1 MDWSSDDA
9 LTPAPKTYARDF
21 YYDDSDND
29 SPALKAT
36 PPARP
41 AAAARRAPRDGRAVA
56 RPAETPIDRSSNVAF
71 ASRAT
76 PLRRG
81 DNGAGTSTNPG
92 KDLCSEGDAMRLGF
106 DVPKSTKGA
115 FELYVTAANKHD
127 YPPAYHRVG
136 ACYLEEGSGV
146 SDGPDLDKALQWF
159 DKGATTHGDVMCLVA
174 MGETHEK
181 KGNLEAAALCFKRAA
196 EKTKNTKTPGGRE
209 ARAHVARFAEFS
221 LCVSV
226 IPADADG
233 FVMRE
238 YETLAKE
245 GSSLAQ
251 RALGIA
257 ALRDAEATPMGDA
270 KEATLKKALALFA
283 SAAAAG
289 DAEAINQLGIMHED
303 GLVADEDNGVGH
315 DKEVSRGLSEARR
328 LYARAAALGHDRAT
342 NNLGFACAAAGEH
355 AEAARHFRSAAL
367 VHGDAD
373 AAHNLGNFYETGVGV
388 EKDVREAAR
397 LYAEAAAKG
406 HEAAR
411 DAATRLAAEATREDD
426 EPPGSSGAASLR
438 RRLAAKENETARLAK
453 DLGEAKAETT
463 RLKTKAAELKKTLAG
478 FEKKEKARAEKEKA
492 HVAGAPFLNTG
503 FVPEFKAQ
511 NADNTGARNQG
522 DASPGGTKEAVKPE
536 FTRSTSLMSDRT
548 THSNYSAYSGLSGVS
563 AGDAGETSD
572 AAARASLRL
581 NAPTGRPHLGAA
593 SGPVSG
599 SSTPGGSSGSGPSA
613 KRSRNGGDAARLAAQ
628 RRASLT
634 VKSSPAGLGRTA
646 KSSGFASVFGML
658 KSGGSNV
665 GGSSSVNGGAS
676 DKTAD
681 RELMKAHAREMTAL
695 KHELEGVC
703 FKAEVHEEMS
713 KSLSSL
719 LKATYARNLQL
730 EDLLKSVGLDA
741 DDPAVAKDLH
751 PIKLDNVAGVAVGT
765 AGVFRDGATGK
776 NDALVLAPATL

>member
-29 SPALKAT
+29 SPAPKAT

-56 RPAETPIDRSSNVAF
+56 RPAETPIDRSSSSF
-71 ASRAT
+71 ASRDA
-76 PLRRG
+76 LARRG
-81 DNGAGTSTNPG
+81 SGAGASTNPG
-92 KDLCSEGDAMRLGF
+92 SALCSEGDAMRLGF
-106 DVPKSTKGA
+106 DVPKSTTGA
-115 FELYVTAANKHD
+115 FELYFKAASAHD

-136 ACYLEEGSGV
+136 ACYLEEGGGAA
-146 SDGPDLDKALQWF
+146 DGPDLDKALEWF
-159 DKGATTHGDVMCLVA
+159 ERGAETHGDVMCMVA

-181 KGNLEAAALCFKRAA
+181 KGNLEAAAACFKRAKDYA
-196 EKTKNTKTPGGRE
+196 KNVSAKTPGARE

-233 FVMRE
+233 FAMRE
-238 YETLAKE
+238 YEALARE
-245 GSSLAQ
+245 GSSAAQ

-257 ALRDAEATPMGDA
+257 ALRDAEATSRGDA

-283 SAAAAG
+283 AAAAAG

-303 GLVADEDNGVGH
+303 GLVVDHSVVDHTGH
-315 DKEVSRGLSEARR
+315 TGLSEARR
-328 LYARAAALGHDRAT
+328 LYARAARLGHDRAT

-355 AEAARHFRSAAL
+355 AEAARHFRAAAL

-388 EKDVREAAR
+388 EKDLREAAR

-478 FEKKEKARAEKEKA
+478 LEKKEKARAEKEKA
-492 HVAGAPFLNTG
+492 HVANANFLNTG
-503 FVPEFKAQ
+503 FVPEFKAG
-511 NADNTGARNQG
+511 ADPTGTGTLKG
-522 DASPGGTKEAVKPE
+522 DASPGGTSAAVKPE

-563 AGDAGETSD
+563 AVDD
-572 AAARASLRL
+572 AAARASLRPHL
-581 NAPTGRPHLGAA
+581 GGGRPAGAA

-646 KSSGFASVFGML
+646 KSSGFAGVFGML
-658 KSGGSNV
+658 KSGRSGV
-665 GGSSSVNGGAS
+665 GGSSSVTGEAS
-676 DKTAD
+676 EKTAD
-681 RELMKAHAREMTAL
+681 RELMKAHAREVTAL

-713 KSLSSL
+713 RSLSSL

-751 PIKLDNVAGVAVGT
+751 PIKLEHVAGVAVGT

-776 NDALVLAPATL
+776 NDALALAPAPATFLTR

>member
-1 MDWSSDDA
+1 
-9 LTPAPKTYARDF
+9 
-21 YYDDSDND
+21 
-29 SPALKAT
+29 
-36 PPARP
+36 
-41 AAAARRAPRDGRAVA
+41 
-56 RPAETPIDRSSNVAF
+56 
-71 ASRAT
+71 
-76 PLRRG
+76 
-81 DNGAGTSTNPG
+81 
-92 KDLCSEGDAMRLGF
+92 
-106 DVPKSTKGA
+106 
-115 FELYVTAANKHD
+115 
-127 YPPAYHRVG
+127 
-136 ACYLEEGSGV
+136 
-146 SDGPDLDKALQWF
+146 
-159 DKGATTHGDVMCLVA
+159 
-174 MGETHEK
+174 
-181 KGNLEAAALCFKRAA
+181 
-196 EKTKNTKTPGGRE
+196 
-209 ARAHVARFAEFS
+209 
-221 LCVSV
+221 
-226 IPADADG
+226 
-233 FVMRE
+233 
-238 YETLAKE
+238 
-245 GSSLAQ
+245 
-251 RALGIA
+251 
-257 ALRDAEATPMGDA
+257 
-270 KEATLKKALALFA
+270 
-283 SAAAAG
+283 
-289 DAEAINQLGIMHED
+289 
-303 GLVADEDNGVGH
+303 
-315 DKEVSRGLSEARR
+315 
-328 LYARAAALGHDRAT
+328 
-342 NNLGFACAAAGEH
+342 
-355 AEAARHFRSAAL
+355 
-367 VHGDAD
+367 
-373 AAHNLGNFYETGVGV
+373 
-388 EKDVREAAR
+388 
-397 LYAEAAAKG
+397 
-406 HEAAR
+406 
-411 DAATRLAAEATREDD
+411 
-426 EPPGSSGAASLR
+426 LR

-453 DLGEAKAETT
+453 NLGEAKAETT

-492 HVAGAPFLNTG
+492 HVANAPFLNPG

-563 AGDAGETSD
+563 AGDAGDTSD

-646 KSSGFASVFGML
+646 KSSGFASVFGLL

-681 RELMKAHAREMTAL
+681 RELIKAHARELTAL

-765 AGVFRDGATGK
+765 AGVFRDGAAGK
-776 NDALVLAPATL
+776 NDAALVLAPATL